1 MSSTIEA
8 WIAHVADYT
17 QLRPAVATAP
27 AISCNIPGT
36 LSTTQKRKRKRN
48 DLDSANANL
57 LAPRKAPRSA
67 LAAMDPNLV
76 VMPRRLS
83 QQLPPDI
90 KALHFKLH
98 AVKSSMNIIPH
109 QMQDA
114 VKSTDDDLPIYD
126 HFFDS
131 SCSREM
137 SDLIQEFHE
146 LTNICQAA
154 SRAKAL
160 SISEASWNDEVHSRL
175 FREAFRLYSGIR
187 HENVTSARPCQDFL
201 PKHSASGS
209 IMESKLVDY
218 TVHLESAPGSDF
230 ETRIARVLDTQPA
243 TCQTITQTLYHPVRL
258 RPAAISIETKS
269 GSGNDDDART
279 QMGIWVSAHFNR
291 QRSLLY
297 SRYGDD
303 AHDIVL
309 PAHLLV
315 VFNVSVMSISY
326 AVARGEEIQIVPG
339 QDIGLPTSLESGYA
353 CLAALRH
360 LAAWADGEYRKW
372 VEKYLLGDGNQYD
385 ANPMNIKGQDTVT
398 KALEEFHTWIGASWL
413 TSEEKAGNSRTL
425 ELLDYAC
432 GTGMIT
438 KVSTILYF
446 QTPFSILLHPYIS
459 QAYGIDASPQ
469 MVHTFNARMAEAGLD
484 TTKFSTV
491 VDDLLNDPVRPE
503 LLQHSDFDIAV
514 VGLGFHH
521 FDYPSDAAKRLAT
534 RLKPGGVLLLID
546 FMQHTDATGTSSAVK
561 GFEEE
566 NMKTIKERA
575 GLVDFAFVLSSAT
588 FEMNKEM
595 HRVYIV
601 KKVFFARA
609 TKPCGA

>member
-57 LAPRKAPRSA
+57 LTAPRKAPRSA
-67 LAAMDPNLV
+67 LAAMDPNVVV

-83 QQLPPDI
+83 PRKKSAVRGYSNTERGSSDDEECNEKNDEEPYEVEDAAAAVAGTPRARDRPLYHPHQNFPPPPVFAPPKSPTSSSRRRAPASTASYSSNAPPSSVQSSTRSSRAKSPVKNHSDLFFADHRVRFAPAINTQQLPPDI

-114 VKSTDDDLPIYD
+114 IKSTDDDLPIYD

-372 VEKYLLGDGNQYD
+372 VEKYLLG
-385 ANPMNIKGQDTVT
+385 
-398 KALEEFHTWIGASWL
+398 
-413 TSEEKAGNSRTL
+413 
-425 ELLDYAC
+425 
-432 GTGMIT
+432 
-438 KVSTILYF
+438 
-446 QTPFSILLHPYIS
+446 
-459 QAYGIDASPQ
+459 
-469 MVHTFNARMAEAGLD
+469 
-484 TTKFSTV
+484 
-491 VDDLLNDPVRPE
+491 
-503 LLQHSDFDIAV
+503 
-514 VGLGFHH
+514 
-521 FDYPSDAAKRLAT
+521 
-534 RLKPGGVLLLID
+534 
-546 FMQHTDATGTSSAVK
+546 
-561 GFEEE
+561 
-566 NMKTIKERA
+566 
-575 GLVDFAFVLSSAT
+575 
-588 FEMNKEM
+588 
-595 HRVYIV
+595 
-601 KKVFFARA
+601 
-609 TKPCGA
+609 